1 MFAHHLGIIG
11 DKSLFVGIDGEHEG
25 IIIDEHTVRL
35 KMIDVD
41 DITLDEEYYIINTG
55 SPHLIQ
61 FVSDVEHVD
70 VPYQGRLMRNA
81 FGKQPAGVN
90 VNFAHFVDQSIKI
103 RTYERG
109 VEGETLACGTG
120 AVATAIAANHWYN
133 ENKNTYTLEA
143 RGGTLTVS
151 FERVSDKKY
160 QNIWLQG
167 PAVKVF
173 DGKIDATF
181 AGQAGLP

>member
-1 MFAHHLGIIG
+1 
-11 DKSLFVGIDGEHEG
+11 
-25 IIIDEHTVRL
+25 
-35 KMIDVD
+35 
-41 DITLDEEYYIINTG
+41 
-55 SPHLIQ
+55 
-61 FVSDVEHVD
+61 
-70 VPYQGRLMRNA
+70 MRNA